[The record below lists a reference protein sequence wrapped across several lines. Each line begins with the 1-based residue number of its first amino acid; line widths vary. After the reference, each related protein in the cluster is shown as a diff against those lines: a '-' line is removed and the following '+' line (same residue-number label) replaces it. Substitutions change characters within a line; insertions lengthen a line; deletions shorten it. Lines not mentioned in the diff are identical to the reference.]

1 MISGFSKPLK
11 SFGKN
16 ETKVS
21 ESTLFIQADTYW

>member
-16 ETKVS
+16 ETEVS
-21 ESTLFIQADTYW
+21 ESILFIQADTYW